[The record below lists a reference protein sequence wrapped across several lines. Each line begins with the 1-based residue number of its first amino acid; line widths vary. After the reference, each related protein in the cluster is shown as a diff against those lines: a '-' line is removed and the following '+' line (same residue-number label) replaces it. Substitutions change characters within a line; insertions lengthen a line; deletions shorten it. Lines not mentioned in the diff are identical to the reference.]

1 MKSLSSTLKSNYLG
15 YFEVAALSLAMIA
28 PTMAISFNTPYAAQ
42 ADGAAVP
49 LAFLAAFVGIA
60 LVAVS
65 FFEFSK
71 VRPHAGS
78 LYAYNSLGLGLKA
91 GFLSGWLLL
100 GTYVTFTASTAAMFG
115 YIAQVLLQN
124 FGIKPPWYLMT
135 LGALAL
141 STYLAYKDIRLS
153 ARFALIM
160 EGLSV
165 LIITVLSLV
174 IVVHGGAGG
183 NSFKPFEP
191 SLKGWSGVGFATVFG
206 LLSFAGFE
214 GGATLGE
221 EAKNSRKLV
230 PWALFGTVIV
240 AGTFFTFGSY
250 AQTIGFG
257 LNHIKAFQTSGA
269 PLNDL
274 AHRYLGDVAAIAV
287 DVGTTISAF
296 ACVLGSLNAS
306 GRVLFALTRDGT
318 VGTSFSVTHP
328 VHRTPY
334 KAIFLVS
341 AVSFVIITAMYNVG
355 PSNIYGEVA
364 TLGTLMLLVGY
375 VLINISAIRYFRT
388 QFSWIRHRIIPVL
401 GALAMFWPI
410 YSSLYPVPAYPYN
423 ILPYIALVWGVL
435 GYGIVHLKL
444 KKDPAHAERML
455 QLEEEA
461 G

>member
-1 MKSLSSTLKSNYLG
+1 MKSLSKTLRPNYLG

-49 LAFLAAFVGIA
+49 LAFVAAFVGIGF
-60 LVAVS
+60 VAVS
-65 FFEFSK
+65 FLEFAK

-78 LYAYNSLGLGLKA
+78 LYAYNSLGLGIKA

-100 GTYVTFTASTAAMFG
+100 GTYITFTASTAAMFG

-124 FGIKPPWYLMT
+124 FGLKPPWYLMT
-135 LGALAL
+135 IAVLAL

-153 ARFALIM
+153 ARFALVM
-160 EGLSV
+160 EGLSI
-165 LIITVLSLV
+165 LIIAALSVV
-174 IVVHGGAGG
+174 IVVHGGASG
-183 NSFKPFEP
+183 NTLKPFEP
-191 SLKGWSGVGFATVFG
+191 DLKGWSGVGFATVFG

-230 PWALFGTVIV
+230 PWALFGTVVI
-240 AGTFFTFGSY
+240 AGTFFTLGSY
-250 AQTIGFG
+250 AQTIGYG
-257 LNHIKAFQTSGA
+257 VGHIAAFQSSGA
-269 PLNDL
+269 PLNYL
-274 AHRYLGDVAAIAV
+274 AHRYMGQVAAVAV

-318 VGTSFSVTHP
+318 VGTGLSETHQ

-341 AVSFVIITAMYNVG
+341 AVSFVIISAMYNVG

-375 VLINISAIRYFRT
+375 VLINISAIRYFRD
-388 QFSWIRHRIIPVL
+388 QFSWLRHRIIPAL

-410 YSSLYPVPAYPYN
+410 YSSVYPIPAYPYN
-423 ILPYIALVWGVL
+423 LLPYIALVWGL
-435 GYGIVHLKL
+435 IGFGIVHLKL
-444 KKDPAHAERML
+444 KKDPAHRERML
-455 QLEEEA
+455 AVSEEA